1 VAKKS
6 KPGRRPGSTNRVRLI
21 GGEWGGRRL
30 DFPDAQGLR
39 PTSDRVRET
48 LFNWLQYE
56 IHGSRV
62 LDAFAGSGA
71 LGFEAASRGAR
82 EVVML
87 ERARKVADTLQKNV
101 SELHADNVRLLS
113 VDALDYLRQADEPFD
128 LVFLDP
134 PFGQGLIE
142 PTLALLDSRGL
153 LKPDAKIYVEF
164 EAAMLIPPLP
174 EGWALIREKAAGDV
188 RYGLI
193 GMIR

>member
-1 VAKKS
+1 MAKKS
-6 KPGRRPGSTNRVRLI
+6 KPGRRPGSTNRVRII
-21 GGEWGGRRL
+21 GGDWGGRRL

-48 LFNWLQYE
+48 LFNWLQYD
-56 IHGSRV
+56 IYGSRV
-62 LDAFAGSGA
+62 LDAFAGSGV

-87 ERARKVADTLQKNV
+87 EKARTVTEILQKNAA
-101 SELHADNVRLLS
+101 ELHADNVCLLT

-142 PTLALLDSRGL
+142 PILALLDERGL
-153 LKPDAKIYVEF
+153 LKPDTKIYVEF
-164 EAAMLIPPLP
+164 EAAMPTPSLP
-174 EGWALIREKAAGDV
+174 EGWVLIRDKTAGDV
-188 RYGLI
+188 RFGLI
-193 GMIR
+193 AAVS